1 MRSISD
7 LIIESKKAPTN
18 GAVVLSLFI
27 VFVLAVMAIP
37 GAMIWAANSLG

>member
-1 MRSISD
+1 MRSISE
-7 LIIESKKAPTN
+7 LIVQSKREPTN
-18 GAVVLSLFI
+18 GAVVLSVFI